1 MLRKKAGKLRWLTL
15 YMLSFIFPQMTGEL
29 GCCGASL
36 GVMVSCDR
44 GVAHGVTQ
52 CVELHETASESASDV
67 A

>member
-1 MLRKKAGKLRWLTL
+1 
-15 YMLSFIFPQMTGEL
+15 MLSFIFLQMTGEL

-67 A
+67 T